1 MHQKRRRI
9 YGRHLFPKKRKKNR
23 EARSRKKAARPIAK
37 AIAARN
43 WALNGNA
50 EEGDVAP
57 EYREFLNHLL
67 EPEPQQD
74 FLSNLA
80 RITEEQF
87 GGSVER
93 PFTTALYIARRPC

>member
-1 MHQKRRRI
+1 MADICFRKNA
-9 YGRHLFPKKRKKNR
+9 KKNR
-23 EARSRKKAARPIAK
+23 EARSRKKAPRPIAK

-67 EPEPQQD
+67 EPEPQTYKIFACVFEIFD
-74 FLSNLA
+74 LN
-80 RITEEQF
+80 
-87 GGSVER
+87 
-93 PFTTALYIARRPC
+93 